1 MTRQTIYYY
10 TLEVIKIIQYY
21 IDSYHP
27 SDKHYQKGLLKI
39 ETLIHNFL
47 SNIQNVYYQYIL
59 KDDLIY
65 QQLNL

>member
-1 MTRQTIYYY
+1 MSRESIYYY

-21 IDSYHP
+21 TKSFHP
-27 SDKHYQKGLLKI
+27 SDKHYQKGMDKI
-39 ETLIHNFL
+39 EALLVKFL
-47 SNIQNVYYQYIL
+47 SNIQTIYFNYIL